1 MFVKLQ
7 KVCSEKITWVKQFK
21 LNRLKSIMR
30 IVKQE
35 AAWQFNELSN
45 SDSIIS
51 TKILKS
57 KLI

>member
-7 KVCSEKITWVKQFK
+7 KACSEKITWVKQFK

>member
-7 KVCSEKITWVKQFK
+7 KACSEKISWVIQFK

-45 SDSIIS
+45 SDTIIS